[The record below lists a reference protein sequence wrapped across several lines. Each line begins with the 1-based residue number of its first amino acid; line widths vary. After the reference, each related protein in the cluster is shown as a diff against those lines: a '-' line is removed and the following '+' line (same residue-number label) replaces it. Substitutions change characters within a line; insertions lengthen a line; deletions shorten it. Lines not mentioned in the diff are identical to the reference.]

1 MNETHDR
8 QSRDRA
14 PAASALPTPAAA
26 ASSRQPGT
34 ATLERGASARSR
46 RGSAAARAGDAPS
59 GAIAGDVTQ
68 ARVMRSEWTKLR
80 SLRSTQWTMGLAVL
94 LLIGLALPLC
104 VSASENWTVA
114 DVQAGSQDPVYQSL
128 AGLLLAQ
135 VAVGVLGVLTMTGE
149 YATGMIRA
157 TLGLVPRR
165 LPVLWAKAAV
175 LAGVTFVAMLVASLV
190 SFLIGQAILGSHDV
204 GVSLSSD
211 GAARAILGAAF
222 YLTAIALLGLTLG
235 ALIRHTAGAVT
246 ALLGAVLGL
255 PLIFS
260 MFGERLESAQR
271 YLPALLGNAISSTS
285 PARLTDLVSPGRAFV
300 MLCLYI
306 AVLGAA
312 SAYVLTR
319 RDV

>member
-1 MNETHDR
+1 MTEMHDR
-8 QSRDRA
+8 RPSDA
-14 PAASALPTPAAA
+14 TSATSALATSTAAA
-26 ASSRQPGT
+26 ARRPGT
-34 ATLERGASARSR
+34 TTLERGGPARSGR
-46 RGSAAARAGDAPS
+46 RSAAARAGDAPN
-59 GAIAGDVTQ
+59 GAVAGDLTQ
-68 ARVMRSEWTKLR
+68 TRIMRSEWIKLR

-94 LLIGLALPLC
+94 LLIGLAVPLC
-104 VSASENWTVA
+104 ISASGNWTPAEVA
-114 DVQAGSQDPVYQSL
+114 AGKQDPTYQSL

-135 VAVGVLGVLTMTGE
+135 VAIGVLGVLTMTGE

-157 TLGLVPRR
+157 TFGLVPRR

-175 LAGVTFVAMLVASLV
+175 LAGATFVLMLVASVV
-190 SFLIGQAILGSHDV
+190 SFLIGQAILGSHGV
-204 GVSLSSD
+204 GVSLGSD

-235 ALIRHTAGAVT
+235 ALLRHTAGAVT

-260 MFGERLESAQR
+260 MFGERLESAQE
-271 YLPALLGNAISSTS
+271 YLPSLLGAAISSTA
-285 PARLTDLVSPGRAFV
+285 PVRLTSLLSPGRAFV

-306 AVLGAA
+306 AVLGVA
-312 SAYVLTR
+312 SAYVITR